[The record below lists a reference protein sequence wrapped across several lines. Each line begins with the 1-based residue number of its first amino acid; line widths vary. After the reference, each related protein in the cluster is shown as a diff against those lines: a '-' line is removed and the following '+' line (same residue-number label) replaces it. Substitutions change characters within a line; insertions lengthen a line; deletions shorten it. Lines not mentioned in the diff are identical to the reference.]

1 MPDKQ
6 EKNNF
11 EEWLK
16 RAEEDEFAG
25 NEILKAERF
34 LAPACFHFQQMAEK
48 LLKALLIFYK
58 KNFPKTHDLLELQT
72 MLLDIAPDINDYE
85 KDLDILNVYYIE
97 TRYPGDYPDFTLKEA
112 KEAKE
117 AADKIKGFVFNK
129 INKV

>member
-16 RAEEDEFAG
+16 KVEEDEFAG

-48 LLKALLIFYK
+48 LLKALLIFTRKIFQKRTICLNCKPCFWILLRISTIMK
-58 KNFPKTHDLLELQT
+58 K
-72 MLLDIAPDINDYE
+72 
-85 KDLDILNVYYIE
+85 
-97 TRYPGDYPDFTLKEA
+97 TL
-112 KEAKE
+112 
-117 AADKIKGFVFNK
+117 IY
-129 INKV
+129 